1 MLELQ
6 LSMKSISPNNSGR
19 IVVED
24 CQSISIKSLL
34 EQYKSKLKE
43 QILVTTMGDLD
54 IELAISKTRFGGVRY
69 WFKCPI
75 CNRRAGIIY
84 VHPVSR
90 IVGCRL
96 CLKLDYRSRRYK
108 GMVENYLNNSKKIV

>member
-1 MLELQ
+1 
-6 LSMKSISPNNSGR
+6 MKSISPNNSGR

-34 EQYKSKLKE
+34 DQYKSKLKE
-43 QILVTTMGDLD
+43 QMLVTTIGEQNID
-54 IELAISKTRFGGVRY
+54 LAISRTRFNGVRY

-75 CNRRAGIIY
+75 CKRRAGIIY
-84 VHPVSR
+84 LHPVSQM
-90 IVGCRL
+90 IGCRL

-108 GMVENYLNNSKKIV
+108 GMIENYLNNGKELV